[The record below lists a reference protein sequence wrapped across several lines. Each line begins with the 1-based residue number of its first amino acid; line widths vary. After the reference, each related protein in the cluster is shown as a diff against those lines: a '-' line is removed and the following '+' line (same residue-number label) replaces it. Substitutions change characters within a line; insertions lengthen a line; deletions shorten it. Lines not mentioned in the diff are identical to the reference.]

1 MASQDYIGIQGNI
14 NHFENYPVYPTPGP
28 SKSFKYGGWCKKFLA
43 RILGHPIHA
52 GTGNY
57 HNSFT
62 LGLGV
67 NVGPSYA
74 WGPGLMSS
82 SGANSGSVGM
92 FRDPL

>member
-1 MASQDYIGIQGNI
+1 MY
-14 NHFENYPVYPTPGP
+14 
-28 SKSFKYGGWCKKFLA
+28 
-43 RILGHPIHA
+43 
-52 GTGNY
+52 
-57 HNSFT
+57 
-62 LGLGV
+62 

>member
-1 MASQDYIGIQGNI
+1 MILYIYI
-14 NHFENYPVYPTPGP
+14 H
-28 SKSFKYGGWCKKFLA
+28 
-43 RILGHPIHA
+43 ILRSSYIPI
-52 GTGNY
+52 
-57 HNSFT
+57 
-62 LGLGV
+62 